1 MQQKD
6 TTIPVSQLIMDLE
19 KSLKFRNATSEDLSE
34 EPVDWANTTHQQRK
48 VIWYNQTPGTLTGCN
63 CPICR
68 NKGVVMYINDDGFEV
83 VKECECM
90 KNRITAGRAMMYI
103 EKSGSKEDI
112 KRMKF
117 TNYKTDEPWQRS
129 IKTDIINFVRD
140 YDLETSAK
148 WLFVGGQ
155 PGAGKTHLCT
165 AACMKLIASGH
176 DLRYENWRQIV
187 FNLESKRFESSYE
200 DYMSDIL
207 DAEILYIDD
216 LLKQEDKKKIP
227 AELTYAWEI
236 IDGRSRRNKATII
249 STQWLISQLAEMDP
263 ALSGRINHIS
273 KIVQVD
279 YQEGRDYRA
288 R

>member
-1 MQQKD
+1 
-6 TTIPVSQLIMDLE
+6 
-19 KSLKFRNATSEDLSE
+19 
-34 EPVDWANTTHQQRK
+34 
-48 VIWYNQTPGTLTGCN
+48 
-63 CPICR
+63 
-68 NKGVVMYINDDGFEV
+68 
-83 VKECECM
+83 M

-129 IKTDIINFVRD
+129 IKTDIITFVRD
-140 YDLETSAK
+140 FDLETSEK

-165 AACMKLIASGH
+165 AACMKLISNGH

-279 YQEGRDYRA
+279 YQEGRDFRA

>member
-1 MQQKD
+1 
-6 TTIPVSQLIMDLE
+6 
-19 KSLKFRNATSEDLSE
+19 
-34 EPVDWANTTHQQRK
+34 
-48 VIWYNQTPGTLTGCN
+48 
-63 CPICR
+63 
-68 NKGVVMYINDDGFEV
+68 MYINDDGFEV

-140 YDLETSAK
+140 FDLETSAK

-236 IDGRSRRNKATII
+236 IDGRSRRQKATII

-279 YQEGRDYRA
+279 YQEGRDFRA